1 MTPAKSGL
9 SLSGLAIRRHIGT
22 LMLALAVI
30 VMGIYFITRLPVD
43 LLPSIVYPRIGVRVD
58 VAGVTPEVA
67 VEEITRP
74 LEDSLSTVEGVE
86 QIYSTTREGQV
97 RVDLYFAPGGNIDQA
112 LNDTTA
118 AVNRAR
124 GRLPDEVS
132 APTVFKFDPSQ
143 LPVYEFALK
152 APGLEGVELRRFAEE
167 ELARDLGVVP
177 GVATVDVAG
186 GMTEEVQVDL
196 DLDRMQ
202 ALGLGLT
209 DVLSQVQARNQDL
222 SGGRIRGGLSESLT
236 RTVGRFRSPEDVQ
249 ALRFNTPNG
258 STVRLTD
265 FAAVAVRPAA
275 EGVRVTLNGE
285 PAVRLSIQK
294 QPEANTIVVVEGIRR
309 RLDQLRATGI
319 IPPEMTLIPTSDESR
334 FIRSSIQNVA
344 TAGLSGAV
352 LAGIAVLLFLGSLR
366 QTLIVVIAIPL
377 ATLTAILLMGLFG
390 LSINIISLG
399 GLALGV
405 GIVVDNAIVM
415 LENIASRA
423 GRTESPGAEG
433 IRRENG
439 NAQLFE
445 QRVIEEA
452 ERSSRQLESALLAS
466 TATNLVSVLPF
477 LLIGGFVSLIFNEL
491 ILTISFAVAG
501 SLVVG
506 LTVVPML
513 TSRLLTIRRS
523 SGLKQFWLLQRF
535 ERGVIGGTYAYQRL
549 LGRLLFRP
557 GLLILV
563 AFLLLGGGSYWM
575 AGQLNQELL
584 PRISTGQVN
593 LFANFA
599 PGTTLETN
607 RRIMEEVDRI
617 LLQQPEVEYVF
628 TTAGGSAFGGST
640 FENPLRGTS
649 NITLKPGTAVGPF
662 VDRVN
667 GLMNQLNLV
676 GSRIRVSPGS
686 VRGLSTRNSAVNA
699 EVDVVLQGEDPQL
712 LQEASRLVL
721 RALDEQAALS
731 TFRPDADD
739 NQPEVQIWPDWERAT
754 PLRLSTQDIGR
765 VVQTAVQGSVP
776 TQLQQG
782 NRLLD
787 VRVRLATP
795 ITQPSQLERLPLFVQ
810 NGQPLRLGDVARL
823 QMTEAPGE
831 IRRINQRQVAILNG
845 SLTAGATQG
854 AAIAEVDEILSGL
867 ELPSGVTRL
876 PSEALATNQEL
887 RNNLLLL
894 GSLAAFLVFVV
905 MAVQYNSLIDPL
917 VIMLTVPLALSGG
930 ILGLFL
936 TNTSVGATVLV
947 GAVLLVG
954 IVVNNA
960 ILMVELANQIRE
972 EQGLDYRSA
981 MLKAAPQR
989 LRPILMTTVTTV
1001 LGLFPLAL
1009 GWGEGSE
1016 LLQPLGVVVFS
1027 GLSLATLLTLFV
1039 IPCFYVLL
1047 HGLGT
1052 KPKTPTFSDLP
1063 SLESPPL
1070 SVGSRK

>member
-1 MTPAKSGL
+1 MTPAKTGL

-67 VEEITRP
+67 IEEITRP
-74 LEDSLSTVEGVE
+74 LEESLSTVEGVE

-143 LPVYEFALK
+143 LPVYEFALN
-152 APGLEGVELRRFAEE
+152 APGLTGVELRRFAEE
-167 ELARDLGVVP
+167 ELGRDLGVVP

-186 GMTEEVQVDL
+186 GITEEVQVDL
-196 DLDRMQ
+196 DLERMQ

-249 ALRFNTPNG
+249 ALRFNTPSG
-258 STVRLTD
+258 APVRLTD

-294 QPEANTIVVVEGIRR
+294 QPDANTIVVVEGIRR
-309 RLDQLRATGI
+309 RLEQLRATGI
-319 IPPEMTLIPTSDESR
+319 IPPEMTLTPTSDESR

-352 LAGIAVLLFLGSLR
+352 LAGLAVLLFLGSLR
-366 QTLIVVIAIPL
+366 QTLIVVTAIPL

-423 GRTESPGAEG
+423 SGTESLRAEG
-433 IRRENG
+433 IPRENG
-439 NAQLFE
+439 NAQLFG
-445 QRVIEEA
+445 QRVIDQA
-452 ERSSRQLESALLAS
+452 ERSSRELESALLAS

-513 TSRLLTIRRS
+513 ASRLLMIRRS
-523 SGLKQFWLLQRF
+523 SGLKHFGLMRGF

-549 LGRLLFRP
+549 LGRLLLRP

-575 AGQLNQELL
+575 VGQLNQELL

-607 RRIMEEVDRI
+607 RRIMQEVDGL

-699 EVDVVLQGEDPQL
+699 EVDVVLQGEDPQI

-721 RALDEQAALS
+721 RALDEQATLS

-782 NRLLD
+782 SRLMD

-795 ITQPSQLERLPLFVQ
+795 ITQPSQLERLPLFLQ
-810 NGQPLRLGDVARL
+810 NGQPVRLGDVARL

-845 SLTAGATQG
+845 SLTAGATQS

-930 ILGLFL
+930 ILGLFI

-1047 HGLGT
+1047 HGSRP
-1052 KPKTPTFSDLP
+1052 KPPTLP
-1063 SLESPPL
+1063 SLPSL
-1070 SVGSRK
+1070 SSSAVPVGSRQ

>member
-1 MTPAKSGL
+1 MTPANSGL

-30 VMGIYFITRLPVD
+30 VMGLYFLTRLPVD
-43 LLPSIVYPRIGVRVD
+43 LLPSIVYPRIGVRVEL
-58 VAGVTPEVA
+58 AGVTPEVA

-86 QIYSTTREGQV
+86 QLYSTTREGQV
-97 RVDLYFAPGGNIDQA
+97 RVDLFFAPGGNIDQA

-124 GRLPDEVS
+124 GRLPDGVS

-143 LPVYEFALK
+143 LPVYEFALS
-152 APGLEGVELRRFAEE
+152 APGLTGVELRRFAEA
-167 ELARDLGVVP
+167 ELARELGVVP

-186 GMTEEVQVDL
+186 GTLEEVQVDL
-196 DLDRMQ
+196 DLERLQ
-202 ALGLGLT
+202 ALGLGLA
-209 DVLSQVQARNQDL
+209 DVLGQLQARNQDL
-222 SGGRIRGGLSESLT
+222 AGGRIRGELLEPLT
-236 RTVGRFRSPEDVQ
+236 RTMGRFRSLEDIQ
-249 ALRFNTPNG
+249 ALRFNTPSG
-258 STVRLTD
+258 GTVHLRD
-265 FAAVAVRPAA
+265 FATVAVRPAA

-294 QPEANTIVVVEGIRR
+294 QPDANTIRVVDGIRR
-309 RLDQLRATGI
+309 RLEQLRAAGL
-319 IPPEMTLIPTSDESR
+319 IPPEVTLIPTGDESR
-334 FIRSSIQNVA
+334 FIRSSIQSVA
-344 TAGLSGAV
+344 LAGVSGGV
-352 LAGIAVLLFLGSLR
+352 LAGLAVLLFLGSLR
-366 QTLIVVIAIPL
+366 QTLIVVAAIPL
-377 ATLTAILLMGLFG
+377 ATLMAVLLMGLFG

-415 LENIASRA
+415 LEAIAK
-423 GRTESPGAEG
+423 GTEG
-433 IRRENG
+433 IPRQDARWFG
-439 NAQLFE
+439 
-445 QRVIEEA
+445 QRVLEQA
-452 ERSSRQLESALLAS
+452 ERSSRQLESALVAS

-477 LLIGGFVSLIFNEL
+477 LLVGGFVSLIFNEL

-523 SGLKQFWLLQRF
+523 SGLGQWGPIRSFARAML
-535 ERGVIGGTYAYQRL
+535 GGTYAYQRL
-549 LGRLLFRP
+549 LSRLLERP
-557 GLLILV
+557 ALPILL

-593 LFANFA
+593 LSANFA
-599 PGTTLETN
+599 PGTTLDTN
-607 RRIMEEVDRI
+607 HRIMQEVDRL

-649 NITLKPGTAVGPF
+649 TITLKPGTAVRPF
-662 VDRVN
+662 VDR
-667 GLMNQLNLV
+667 MNELVSQLNLV
-676 GSRIRVSPGS
+676 GSRIRLSPGS
-686 VRGLSTRNSAVNA
+686 VRGLSARNSAINA
-699 EVDVVLQGEDPQL
+699 EVDVVLQGEGTQA
-712 LQEASRLVL
+712 LQEASRTVL
-721 RALDEQAALS
+721 RALDEQATLS
-731 TFRPDADD
+731 TFRPEADD
-739 NQPEVQIWPDWERAT
+739 SQPELQIWPDWERAA
-754 PLRLSTQDIGR
+754 PLRLSLQDIGR

-776 TQLQQG
+776 AQLQQG
-782 NRLLD
+782 DRLLD
-787 VRVRLATP
+787 VRVRPATS
-795 ITQPSQLERLPLFVQ
+795 ITQPSQLERLPLVVQ

-823 QMTEAPGE
+823 QMGEAPGE
-831 IRRINQRQVAILNG
+831 IRRLNQRQVVILNG
-845 SLTAGATQG
+845 SLRAGASQS
-854 AAIAEVDEILSGL
+854 AAIAELDGILSGL
-867 ELPSGVTRL
+867 ELPPGVTRL
-876 PSEALATNQEL
+876 PSVALENNREL

-905 MAVQYNSLIDPL
+905 MAVQYNSLLDPL

-936 TNTSVGATVLV
+936 TRTAVGATVLV

-981 MLKAAPQR
+981 MLEAAPQR
-989 LRPILMTTVTTV
+989 LRPILMTAVTTV

-1027 GLSLATLLTLFV
+1027 GLSLATLLTLLV

-1047 HGLGT
+1047 HGGES
-1052 KPKTPTFSDLP
+1052 KTSTP
-1063 SLESPPL
+1063 SFPQLAVAPPPAL
-1070 SVGSRK
+1070 SETSGQ

>member
-1 MTPAKSGL
+1 MTPAKTGLSVSGL
-9 SLSGLAIRRHIGT
+9 SIRRHIGT

-30 VMGIYFITRLPVD
+30 VMGFYFITRLPVD

-67 VEEITRP
+67 IEEITRP
-74 LEDSLSTVEGVE
+74 LEESLSTVEGVE

-97 RVDLYFAPGGNIDQA
+97 RVDLFFAPGGNIDQA

-186 GMTEEVQVDL
+186 GITEEVQVDL

-209 DVLSQVQARNQDL
+209 DVLGQVQARNQDI

-236 RTVGRFRSPEDVQ
+236 RTVGRFRSPEDIQ
-249 ALRFNTPNG
+249 ALRLTTPNG

-265 FAAVAVRPAA
+265 MATITVRPAA

-309 RLDQLRATGI
+309 RLEQLRATGI
-319 IPPEMTLIPTSDESR
+319 IPPEMTLTPTSDESR
-334 FIRSSIQNVA
+334 FIRSSIQSVA
-344 TAGLSGAV
+344 TAGLGGAV

-377 ATLTAILLMGLFG
+377 ATLAAIVLMGLFG

-415 LENIASRA
+415 LENIVK
-423 GRTESPGAEG
+423 GAEG
-433 IRRENG
+433 IPRENG
-439 NAQLFE
+439 NAQWFG
-445 QRVIEEA
+445 QRVIEQA
-452 ERSSRQLESALLAS
+452 EHSSRELESALLAS

-513 TSRLLTIRRS
+513 TSRLLTIRGS
-523 SGLKQFWLLQRF
+523 SGLKQWGPMRAFQQ
-535 ERGVIGGTYAYQRL
+535 GVINGTYAYQRL
-549 LGRLLFRP
+549 LGRLLLRP
-557 GLLILV
+557 GLLILM

-575 AGQLNQELL
+575 AGQLSQELL

-607 RRIMEEVDRI
+607 QRIMQEVDRI
-617 LLQQPEVEYVF
+617 LLAQPEVEYVF

-649 NITLKPGTAVGPF
+649 NITLKPGTEVGPF

-667 GLMNQLNLV
+667 GLMNRLNLV
-676 GSRIRVSPGS
+676 GSRIRVAPGS

-699 EVDVVLQGEDPQL
+699 EVDVVLQGEDPQA
-712 LQEASRLVL
+712 LQAASRLVL
-721 RALDEQAALS
+721 RALDEQATLS

-739 NQPEVQIWPDWERAT
+739 NQPEVQVWPDWERAT
-754 PLRLSTQDIGR
+754 PLRLTPQDIGR

-782 NRLLD
+782 GRLVD

-795 ITQPSQLERLPLFVQ
+795 VTQPSQLERLPLFLQ
-810 NGQPLRLGDVARL
+810 NGQPVRLGDVARL

-845 SLTAGATQG
+845 SLTAGATQS
-854 AAIAEVDEILSGL
+854 AALQEVDEILSGL
-867 ELPSGVTRL
+867 ELPAGVTRL

-917 VIMLTVPLALSGG
+917 VILLTVPLALSGG

-936 TNTSVGATVLV
+936 TRTAVGATVLV

-960 ILMVELANQIRE
+960 ILMVELANQMRE

-981 MLKAAPQR
+981 MLNAAPQR

-1009 GWGEGSE
+1009 GLGEGSE

-1027 GLSLATLLTLFV
+1027 GLSLATLLTLFL

-1047 HGLGT
+1047 HGSG
-1052 KPKTPTFSDLP
+1052 PQTPTLP
-1063 SLESPPL
+1063 SLPSL
-1070 SVGSRK
+1070 SSTAVAAGNRK

>member
-1 MTPAKSGL
+1 MVQSRGGL
-9 SLSGLAIRRHIGT
+9 SVSGLAIRRHIGT

-30 VMGIYFITRLPVD
+30 VMGFYFVTRLPVD

-67 VEEITRP
+67 IDEITRP
-74 LEDSLSTVEGVE
+74 LEESLATVEGVE

-152 APGLEGVELRRFAEE
+152 APDLEGVELRRFAEE

-186 GMTEEVQVDL
+186 GITEEVQVDL
-196 DLDRMQ
+196 DLERMQ

-209 DVLSQVQARNQDL
+209 DVLSQVQARNQDI
-222 SGGRIRGGLSESLT
+222 SGGRIRGEVSESLT
-236 RTVGRFRSPEDVQ
+236 RTVGRFRSPEDIQ

-258 STVRLTD
+258 ATVRLTD
-265 FAAVAVRPAA
+265 FATVAVRPAA

-294 QPEANTIVVVEGIRR
+294 QPDANTITVVEGIRR

-319 IPPEMTLIPTSDESR
+319 IPPEMTLTATSDESR

-344 TAGLSGAV
+344 TAGLSGAA

-415 LENIASRA
+415 LENIAK
-423 GRTESPGAEG
+423 GVEG
-433 IRRENG
+433 IPRENG
-439 NAQLFE
+439 NAQWFE
-445 QRVIEEA
+445 QRVIDQA
-452 ERSSRQLESALLAS
+452 EQSSRELESALLAS

-513 TSRLLTIRRS
+513 TSRLFTIRRS
-523 SGLKQFWLLQRF
+523 SGLKQFGLWQRF

-549 LGRLLFRP
+549 LGRLLLRP

-607 RRIMEEVDRI
+607 RRIMQEVDRI
-617 LLQQPEVEYVF
+617 LLEQPEVEYVF

-649 NITLKPGTAVGPF
+649 TITLKPGTEVGPV

-667 GLMNQLNLV
+667 GLMNRLNLV

-699 EVDVVLQGEDPQL
+699 EVDVVLQGEDAEA
-712 LQEASRLVL
+712 LQQASRMALQ
-721 RALDEQAALS
+721 ALDEQATLS

-754 PLRLSTQDIGR
+754 PLRLSTQDMGR

-776 TQLQQG
+776 TQLQLG
-782 NRLLD
+782 NRLMD
-787 VRVRLATP
+787 VRVQLGSGG

-810 NGQPLRLGDVARL
+810 NGQPVRLGDVARL
-823 QMTEAPGE
+823 QRAEAPGE

-845 SLTAGATQG
+845 SLTAGATQS

-867 ELPSGVTRL
+867 EWPAGVTRL
-876 PSEALATNQEL
+876 PSEALATNREL

-930 ILGLFL
+930 ILGLFI

-960 ILMVELANQIRE
+960 ILMVELANQLRE

-981 MLKAAPQR
+981 ILNAAPQR

-1009 GWGEGSE
+1009 GLGEGSE

-1047 HGLGT
+1047 HGMGRKT
-1052 KPKTPTFSDLP
+1052 KPPTFPDLP
-1063 SLESPPL
+1063 TLESPALPL
-1070 SVGSRK
+1070 TRRQ

>member
-1 MTPAKSGL
+1 MTPAPSGL

-22 LMLALAVI
+22 LMLALAAI
-30 VMGIYFITRLPVD
+30 VMGLYFLTRLPVD
-43 LLPSIVYPRIGVRVD
+43 LLPSIVYPRIGVRVEL
-58 VAGVTPEVA
+58 AGVTPEVA

-97 RVDLYFAPGGNIDQA
+97 RVDLFFAPGGNIDQA

-124 GRLPDEVS
+124 GRLPDGVS

-143 LPVYEFALK
+143 LPVYEFALN
-152 APGLEGVELRRFAEE
+152 APGLTGVELRRFAEE
-167 ELARDLGVVP
+167 ELARELGVVP

-186 GMTEEVQVDL
+186 GTLEEVQVDL
-196 DLDRMQ
+196 DVERLQ

-209 DVLSQVQARNQDL
+209 DVLGQLQARNQDL
-222 SGGRIRGGLSESLT
+222 AGGRIRGELVEPLT
-236 RTVGRFRSPEDVQ
+236 RTIGRFRSPEDIQ
-249 ALRFNTPNG
+249 ALRFNTPSG
-258 STVRLTD
+258 GTVRLTD
-265 FAAVAVRPAA
+265 FATVAVRPAA

-294 QPEANTIVVVEGIRR
+294 QPDANTIRVVDGIRR
-309 RLDQLRATGI
+309 RLEQLRAAGL
-319 IPPEMTLIPTSDESR
+319 IPPQVTLIPTSDESR
-334 FIRSSIQNVA
+334 FIRSSIQSVA
-344 TAGLSGAV
+344 LAGLSGAV
-352 LAGIAVLLFLGSLR
+352 LAGLAVLLFLGSLR
-366 QTLIVVIAIPL
+366 QTLIVVTAIPL
-377 ATLTAILLMGLFG
+377 ATLTAVLLMGLFG

-415 LENIASRA
+415 LENIAK
-423 GRTESPGAEG
+423 GTEG
-433 IRRENG
+433 IPRQDARWFG
-439 NAQLFE
+439 
-445 QRVIEEA
+445 QRVLEQA
-452 ERSSRQLESALLAS
+452 ERSSRQLESALVAS

-477 LLIGGFVSLIFNEL
+477 LLVGGFVSLIFNEL

-523 SGLKQFWLLQRF
+523 SGLRHWSPIRSFG
-535 ERGVIGGTYAYQRL
+535 RGILGGTYAYRRL
-549 LGRLLFRP
+549 LSRLLQRP
-557 GLLILV
+557 ALPILL

-584 PRISTGQVN
+584 PRIATGQVN
-593 LFANFA
+593 LSANFA

-607 RRIMEEVDRI
+607 HRIMQAVDR
-617 LLQQPEVEYVF
+617 LLLEQPEVEYAF

-640 FENPLRGTS
+640 VENPLRGTS
-649 NITLKPGTAVGPF
+649 TITLKPGTNVGRF

-667 GLMNQLNLV
+667 GLIGQLNLV
-676 GSRIRVSPGS
+676 GSRIRLSPGR
-686 VRGLSTRNSAVNA
+686 VRGLSARNSAVNA
-699 EVDVVLQGEDPQL
+699 EVDVVLQGEATQA
-712 LQEASRLVL
+712 LQEASRRVL
-721 RALDEQAALS
+721 RALDEQATLS

-739 NQPEVQIWPDWERAT
+739 SQPELQIWPDWERAA
-754 PLRLSTQDIGR
+754 PLRLSLQDIGR

-776 TQLQQG
+776 IQLQQG
-782 NRLLD
+782 SRLLD

-795 ITQPSQLERLPLFVQ
+795 ITQPSQLERLPLAVQ

-823 QMTEAPGE
+823 QMGEAPGE
-831 IRRINQRQVAILNG
+831 IRRLNQRQVVILNG
-845 SLTAGATQG
+845 SLRAGASQS
-854 AAIAEVDEILSGL
+854 AAVAEVDEILSGL
-867 ELPSGVTRL
+867 ELPAGVTRL
-876 PSEALATNQEL
+876 PSVALENNREL

-905 MAVQYNSLIDPL
+905 MAVQYNSLLDPL

-936 TNTSVGATVLV
+936 TRTAVGATVLV

-972 EQGLDYRSA
+972 EQGLDYHSA
-981 MLKAAPQR
+981 MLEAAPQR

-1027 GLSLATLLTLFV
+1027 GLSLATLLTLVV

-1047 HGLGT
+1047 HRGGS
-1052 KPKTPTFSDLP
+1052 KTSTPPFPDLAVAQ
-1063 SLESPPL
+1063 PPAL
-1070 SVGSRK
+1070 SQTSGQ

>member
-1 MTPAKSGL
+1 
-9 SLSGLAIRRHIGT
+9 
-22 LMLALAVI
+22 
-30 VMGIYFITRLPVD
+30 
-43 LLPSIVYPRIGVRVD
+43 
-58 VAGVTPEVA
+58 
-67 VEEITRP
+67 
-74 LEDSLSTVEGVE
+74 
-86 QIYSTTREGQV
+86 
-97 RVDLYFAPGGNIDQA
+97 
-112 LNDTTA
+112 
-118 AVNRAR
+118 
-124 GRLPDEVS
+124 
-132 APTVFKFDPSQ
+132 
-143 LPVYEFALK
+143 
-152 APGLEGVELRRFAEE
+152 
-167 ELARDLGVVP
+167 
-177 GVATVDVAG
+177 
-186 GMTEEVQVDL
+186 
-196 DLDRMQ
+196 
-202 ALGLGLT
+202 
-209 DVLSQVQARNQDL
+209 
-222 SGGRIRGGLSESLT
+222 
-236 RTVGRFRSPEDVQ
+236 
-249 ALRFNTPNG
+249 
-258 STVRLTD
+258 
-265 FAAVAVRPAA
+265 
-275 EGVRVTLNGE
+275 
-285 PAVRLSIQK
+285 
-294 QPEANTIVVVEGIRR
+294 
-309 RLDQLRATGI
+309 
-319 IPPEMTLIPTSDESR
+319 
-334 FIRSSIQNVA
+334 
-344 TAGLSGAV
+344 
-352 LAGIAVLLFLGSLR
+352 
-366 QTLIVVIAIPL
+366 
-377 ATLTAILLMGLFG
+377 
-390 LSINIISLG
+390 G

-415 LENIASRA
+415 LENIAK
-423 GRTESPGAEG
+423 GVEG
-433 IRRENG
+433 IPRENG
-439 NAQLFE
+439 NAQWFE
-445 QRVIEEA
+445 QRVIDQA
-452 ERSSRQLESALLAS
+452 EQSSRELESALLAS

-513 TSRLLTIRRS
+513 TSRLFTIRRS
-523 SGLKQFWLLQRF
+523 SGLKQFGLWQRF

-549 LGRLLFRP
+549 LGRLLLRP

-607 RRIMEEVDRI
+607 RRIMQEVDRI
-617 LLQQPEVEYVF
+617 LLEQPEVEYVF

-649 NITLKPGTAVGPF
+649 TITLKPGTEVGPV

-667 GLMNQLNLV
+667 GLMNRLNLV

-699 EVDVVLQGEDPQL
+699 EVDVVLQGEDAEA
-712 LQEASRLVL
+712 LQQASRMALQ
-721 RALDEQAALS
+721 ALDEQATLS

-754 PLRLSTQDIGR
+754 PLRLSTQDMGR

-776 TQLQQG
+776 TQLQLG
-782 NRLLD
+782 NRLMD
-787 VRVRLATP
+787 VRVQLGSGG

-810 NGQPLRLGDVARL
+810 NGQPVRLGDVARL
-823 QMTEAPGE
+823 QRAEAPGE

-845 SLTAGATQG
+845 SLTAGATQS

-867 ELPSGVTRL
+867 EWPAGVTRL
-876 PSEALATNQEL
+876 PSEALATNREL

-930 ILGLFL
+930 ILGLFI

-960 ILMVELANQIRE
+960 ILMVELANQLRE

-981 MLKAAPQR
+981 ILNAAPQR

-1009 GWGEGSE
+1009 GLGEGSE

-1047 HGLGT
+1047 HGMGRKT
-1052 KPKTPTFSDLP
+1052 KPPTFPDLP
-1063 SLESPPL
+1063 TLESPALPL
-1070 SVGSRK
+1070 TRRQ

>member
-1 MTPAKSGL
+1 MIQSRGGL
-9 SLSGLAIRRHIGT
+9 SVSGLAIRRHIGT

-30 VMGIYFITRLPVD
+30 VMGFYFVTRLPVD

-67 VEEITRP
+67 VDEITRP
-74 LEDSLSTVEGVE
+74 LEESLSTVEGVE

-143 LPVYEFALK
+143 LPVYEFALN

-186 GMTEEVQVDL
+186 GISEEVQVDL

-209 DVLSQVQARNQDL
+209 DVLSQVQARNQDI
-222 SGGRIRGGLSESLT
+222 SGGRIRGGSSESLT
-236 RTVGRFRSPEDVQ
+236 RTVGRFRSPEEIQ

-258 STVRLTD
+258 ATVRLTD
-265 FAAVAVRPAA
+265 VATVAVRPAA

-294 QPEANTIVVVEGIRR
+294 QPDANTITVVGGIRR
-309 RLDQLRATGI
+309 RLEQLRSSGV
-319 IPPEMTLIPTSDESR
+319 IPPEMILTPTSDESR

-344 TAGLSGAV
+344 TAGLSGAI
-352 LAGIAVLLFLGSLR
+352 LAGVAVLLFLGSLR

-415 LENIASRA
+415 LENIAK
-423 GRTESPGAEG
+423 GVEG
-433 IRRENG
+433 IPQENG
-439 NAQLFE
+439 YAHLLE
-445 QRVIEEA
+445 QRVIDQA
-452 ERSSRQLESALLAS
+452 EQSSRELESALLAS
-466 TATNLVSVLPF
+466 TATNLVAVLPF
-477 LLIGGFVSLIFNEL
+477 LLVGGFVSLIFNEL

-513 TSRLLTIRRS
+513 TSRLLTVRRRS
-523 SGLKQFWLLQRF
+523 GFKQWPPIRCFQQ
-535 ERGVIGGTYAYQRL
+535 GVIHGTYAYQRL
-549 LGRLLFRP
+549 LGRLLLRP

-563 AFLLLGGGSYWM
+563 AFLFLGGGSYWM
-575 AGQLNQELL
+575 SGQLNQELL

-607 RRIMEEVDRI
+607 RRVMQEVDRI
-617 LLQQPEVEYVF
+617 LLEQPEVEYVF

-649 NITLKPGTAVGPF
+649 NITLKPGTEVGIV

-667 GLMNQLNLV
+667 GLMNRLNLV

-699 EVDVVLQGEDPQL
+699 EVDVVLQGENTEA
-712 LQEASRLVL
+712 LQQASRMALG
-721 RALDEQAALS
+721 ALDEQATLS

-782 NRLLD
+782 NRLVD
-787 VRVRLATP
+787 VRVQLGSGG

-810 NGQPLRLGDVARL
+810 NGQPVRLGDVARL
-823 QMTEAPGE
+823 QRAEAPGE
-831 IRRINQRQVAILNG
+831 IRRLNQRQVAILNG
-845 SLTAGATQG
+845 SLTAGATQS

-867 ELPSGVTRL
+867 EWPAGVTRL
-876 PSEALATNQEL
+876 PSEALATNREL

-930 ILGLFL
+930 ILGLFV

-960 ILMVELANQIRE
+960 ILMVELANQLRE

-981 MLKAAPQR
+981 ILKAAPQR

-1009 GWGEGSE
+1009 GLGEGSE

-1027 GLSLATLLTLFV
+1027 GLSLATLLTLFA

-1047 HGLGT
+1047 HGMGR
-1052 KPKTPTFSDLP
+1052 KAKAPTFPDLP
-1063 SLESPPL
+1063 TLESPALPL
-1070 SVGSRK
+1070 TRRK